1 MRYCLITPAL
11 LLLFVTGSPAL
22 FAQTN
27 QKTFPDYEDIKPKH
41 GELVDHPAGRKSA
54 YSIRFD
60 PFSYPADSVIYYLN
74 GKRYRNVR
82 KAKRELGQKGV
93 VVEGFSNKKEAGAA
107 KRVISIQYS
116 VKPGQASI

>member
-1 MRYCLITPAL
+1 MRYRIVIPAL
-11 LLLFVTGSPAL
+11 LVLSALNSCVL

-27 QKTFPDYEDIKPKH
+27 QKTFPDYEDIKPKTN
-41 GELVDHPAGRKSA
+41 EIVDHPDSRVAS
-54 YSIRFD
+54 YTIRFD

-93 VVEGFSNKKEAGAA
+93 IIEGFSNRKDAGHA
-107 KRVISIQYS
+107 KRVISVQYS
-116 VKPGQASI
+116 VKPQ